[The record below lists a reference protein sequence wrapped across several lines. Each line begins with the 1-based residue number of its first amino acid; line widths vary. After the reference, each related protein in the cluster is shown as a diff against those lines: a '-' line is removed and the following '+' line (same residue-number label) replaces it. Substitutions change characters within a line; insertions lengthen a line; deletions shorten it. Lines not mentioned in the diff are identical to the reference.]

1 MTILEAHHI
10 KQSIKDRELFSIE
23 NLAVHSKDRIG
34 LVGKNGSGKTTL
46 LNLLAG
52 KIQPE
57 QGTIQMYTSV
67 ELLPQLKE
75 KRDQKSGGEV
85 TQAYIVE
92 ALKKQTGLL
101 LADEP
106 TTNLDT
112 AHIEWLEK
120 QLSHWQGALIIVS
133 HDRNFLDKL
142 CNVIWEIDEKSLQIY
157 SGNYTA
163 YRRQKEKEIEKQ
175 RLAYEHYQQKRQQ
188 LERAIEKKEQKA
200 QRATKTPKSKIG
212 STEESLKG
220 AKPYFAKKQKKLQK
234 TSKALETR
242 LDNLEKVEKVREA
255 APLKMAL
262 SNQARLQQKII
273 LRIEDLEG
281 AVPGKQ
287 LWKKAS
293 LNIKGGDKVGIIGP
307 NGAGKT
313 TLVKKI
319 MQGDAGITLNPSV
332 KIGYFKQ
339 DLSTLNS
346 EKSILENVKETS
358 KQDETLIRTVLAR
371 LHFYR
376 DDVFKPVHVLS
387 GGEQVKV
394 AFAKLF
400 VSDINMLILDEPTNY
415 LDIEAVEALEGLLQ
429 AYEGTVLFVSH
440 DRQFIENIAT
450 KVIEIN
456 HQQLT
461 FFEGNI
467 QQFQEEPAQK
477 ESQEDPTE
485 QQLMIIETKITEI
498 LSKLSLEPSNELDQE
513 FQKLLQQKRMLLNQ
527 QKKG

>member
-10 KQSIKDRELFSIE
+10 KQNIKDRELFSIE
-23 NLAVHSKDRIG
+23 HLAVHDKERIG

-52 KIQPE
+52 KIPPE

-142 CNVIWEIDEKSLQIY
+142 CNVIWEIEEESLQIY

-163 YRRQKEKEIEKQ
+163 YRQQKEKEIEKQ
-175 RLAYEHYQQKRQQ
+175 RLAYEHYQQKKQQ

-262 SNQARLQQKII
+262 PNQARLQQKII

-287 LWKKAS
+287 LWKKTS

-313 TLVKKI
+313 TFVKKI

-415 LDIEAVEALEGLLQ
+415 LDIDAVEALEGLLQ

-440 DRQFIENIAT
+440 DRQFTENIAT
-450 KVIEIN
+450 KMIEIN
-456 HQQLT
+456 QQVLT
-461 FFEGNI
+461 FFDGSFR
-467 QQFQEEPAQK
+467 QLHEEPAEK
-477 ESQEDPTE
+477 ETQEDPLE
-485 QQLMIIETKITEI
+485 QQLMVIETKITEI
-498 LSKLSLEPSNELDQE
+498 LSKLSLEPSDELDQE
-513 FQKLLQQKRMLLNQ
+513 FQKLLQEKRILQNR
-527 QKKG
+527 QKK

>member
-1 MTILEAHHI
+1 MTIIEAHHI
-10 KQSIKDRELFSIE
+10 EHSIKEKTLFSIE
-23 NLAVHSKDRIG
+23 HLAVQAKDRIG

-46 LNLLAG
+46 LHLLAG
-52 KIQPE
+52 NLQPE
-57 QGTIQMYTSV
+57 QGTIQIDTTVS
-67 ELLPQLKE
+67 LLPQLKE
-75 KRDQKSGGEV
+75 KREQKSGGEV
-85 TQAYIVE
+85 TQAYLVE
-92 ALKKQTGLL
+92 ALQKQAGLL

-133 HDRNFLDKL
+133 HDRHFLDKL
-142 CNVIWEIDEKSLQIY
+142 CQQIWEIDEESLHIY

-163 YRRQKEKEIEKQ
+163 YREQKEKEIEKQ
-175 RLAYEHYQQKRQQ
+175 RQDYLHYLQKKEQ
-188 LERAIEKKEQKA
+188 LERAIEQKEKKA
-200 QRATKTPKSKIG
+200 QRATKTPKNKIG
-212 STEESLKG
+212 STEENPKG

-242 LDNLEKVEKVREA
+242 LDNLEKVEKVRET
-255 APLKMAL
+255 PPVKMAL
-262 SNQARLQQKII
+262 PHQERLQQKII
-273 LRIEDLEG
+273 LRIEDVEG
-281 AVPGKQ
+281 KVPGKQ
-287 LWKKAS
+287 LWEKAN
-293 LNIKGGDKVGIIGP
+293 LNITGGDKVGIIGP

-313 TLVKKI
+313 TFLKKI

-339 DLSTLNS
+339 DLSTLDS

-358 KQDETLIRTVLAR
+358 KQEETLIRTVLAR

-387 GGEQVKV
+387 GGERVKV

-429 AYEGTVLFVSH
+429 AYEGTILLVSH

-450 KVIEIN
+450 RMIEIDN
-456 HQQLT
+456 QELT
-461 FFEGNI
+461 FFHGSL
-467 QQFQEEPAQK
+467 QQFHEEPVEK
-477 ESQEDPTE
+477 ETQEDSTE

-498 LSKLSLEPSNELDQE
+498 LSRLSLEPSDELDQE
-513 FQKLLQQKRMLLNQ
+513 FQKLLQQKRALLNQ
-527 QKKG
+527 EKE

>member
-1 MTILEAHHI
+1 MTILEARHI
-10 KQSIKDRELFSIE
+10 KHSIKDRELFSIE
-23 NLAVHSKDRIG
+23 HLAVYSEDRIG

-46 LNLLAG
+46 LNLLAR

-75 KRDQKSGGEV
+75 KHDQKSGGEV
-85 TQAYIVE
+85 TQTYIVE
-92 ALKKQTGLL
+92 ALKKQAGLL

-120 QLSHWQGALIIVS
+120 QLARWQGALIIVS
-133 HDRNFLDKL
+133 HDRSFLDKL
-142 CNVIWEIDEKSLQIY
+142 CNKIWEIDQESLQIY

-163 YRRQKEKEIEKQ
+163 YREQKEKEIEKQ
-175 RLAYEHYQQKRQQ
+175 RLDYEHYQQKKQQ

-242 LDNLEKVEKVREA
+242 LENLEKVEKVREA
-255 APLKMAL
+255 APLKMTL
-262 SNQARLQQKII
+262 PHQEKLQQKII
-273 LRIEDLEG
+273 LRIEDVEG

-293 LNIKGGDKVGIIGP
+293 LNIKGGDKIGIVGP

-313 TLVKKI
+313 TFLQKI
-319 MQGDAGITLNPSV
+319 MQIEPGITMNPSV

-339 DLSTLNS
+339 DLSTLDL

-358 KQDETLIRTVLAR
+358 KQEETLIRTVLAR

-376 DDVFKPVHVLS
+376 DDVFKPVRVLS
-387 GGEQVKV
+387 GGERVKV

-429 AYEGTVLFVSH
+429 GYEGTVLFVSH
-440 DRQFIENIAT
+440 DRQFVENIAT
-450 KVIEIN
+450 KIIEIKN
-456 HQQLT
+456 QTLRFFDGSMQQLH
-461 FFEGNI
+461 
-467 QQFQEEPAQK
+467 EEPTEK
-477 ESQEDPTE
+477 EAQEDPTE
-485 QQLMIIETKITEI
+485 QQLMIIETKITEV
-498 LSKLSLEPSNELDQE
+498 LSKLSLEPSDELEQE
-513 FQKLLQQKRMLLNQ
+513 FQKLLQQKRSLLNQ
-527 QKKG
+527 QNK

>member
-10 KQSIKDRELFSIE
+10 KHSIQDRELFSIE
-23 NLAVHSKDRIG
+23 HLAVHAKDRIG

-52 KIQPE
+52 HIQPE

-85 TQAYIVE
+85 TQSYIIE
-92 ALKKQTGLL
+92 ALEKQTGLL

-112 AHIEWLEK
+112 AHIDWLEK

-133 HDRNFLDKL
+133 HDRAFLDKL
-142 CNVIWEIDEKSLQIY
+142 CKEIWEIDEESLKIY

-163 YRRQKEKEIEKQ
+163 YRQQKEKEIEKQ
-175 RLAYEHYQQKRQQ
+175 RLDYEHYQQKRQQ

-212 STEESLKG
+212 STEESQKG
-220 AKPYFAKKQKKLQK
+220 SKPYFAKKQKKLQK
-234 TSKALETR
+234 TSKALENR
-242 LDNLEKVEKVREA
+242 LENLDKVEKVRET
-255 APLKMAL
+255 APLKMTL
-262 SNQARLQQKII
+262 PHQERLQQKII
-273 LRIEDLEG
+273 LRVEDVEG
-281 AVPGKQ
+281 TVPGKQ

-293 LNIKGGDKVGIIGP
+293 FNIKGGDKVGIIGP

-313 TLVKKI
+313 TFVKKI
-319 MQGDAGITLNPSV
+319 MQGAAGITLNPSV

-339 DLSTLNS
+339 DLSTLNL
-346 EKSILENVKETS
+346 EKSILENMKETS
-358 KQDETLIRTVLAR
+358 RQDETLIRTVLAR

-440 DRQFIENIAT
+440 DRQFIKNIAT
-450 KVIEIN
+450 RIIEIN
-456 HQQLT
+456 HQELT
-461 FFEGNI
+461 FFAGSM
-467 QQFQEEPAQK
+467 QQLNEEPAEK
-477 ESQEDPTE
+477 ETQENPVE
-485 QQLMIIETKITEI
+485 QQLMIVETKITEI
-498 LSKLSLEPSNELDQE
+498 LSKLSLEPSEALDQE
-513 FQKLLQQKRMLLNQ
+513 FQKLLKQKRELQNQ
-527 QKKG
+527 QKK

>member
-1 MTILEAHHI
+1 MTILEGQHI
-10 KQSIKDRELFSIE
+10 KHSIKDRELFSIE
-23 NLAVHSKDRIG
+23 HLAVYAKARIG

-52 KIQPE
+52 NIQPE
-57 QGTIQMYTSV
+57 QGTIHMYTSV
-67 ELLPQLKE
+67 ELLPQLKK

-112 AHIEWLEK
+112 VHIEWLEK

-142 CNVIWEIDEKSLQIY
+142 CDEIWEIDEQTLKIY

-163 YRRQKEKEIEKQ
+163 YRQQKEKAVEKQ
-175 RLAYEHYQQKRQQ
+175 RLDYEHYQQKKQQ

-242 LDNLEKVEKVREA
+242 LENLEKVEKVREA
-255 APLKMAL
+255 APLKMTL
-262 SNQARLQQKII
+262 PHQERLQQKII
-273 LRIEDLEG
+273 LRIEDVEG
-281 AVPGKQ
+281 TVPGKQ

-313 TLVKKI
+313 TFVRKI
-319 MQGDAGITLNPSV
+319 MQKDTGITLNPSV

-339 DLSTLNS
+339 DLSTLDP
-346 EKSILENVKETS
+346 EKSILENAKETS
-358 KQDETLIRTVLAR
+358 KHDETLIRTVLAR

-450 KVIEIN
+450 KMIEIN
-456 HQQLT
+456 NQELT
-461 FFEGNI
+461 FFEGSFR
-467 QQFQEEPAQK
+467 QLHEEPAEK
-477 ESQEDPTE
+477 KSQQNPTE
-485 QQLMIIETKITEI
+485 QQLMIVETKLTEV
-498 LSKLSLEPSNELDQE
+498 LSKLSLDPSDELEQE
-513 FQKLLQQKRMLLNQ
+513 FQKLLQQKRTLLNQ
-527 QKKG
+527 QKK

>member
-1 MTILEAHHI
+1 M
-10 KQSIKDRELFSIE
+10 
-23 NLAVHSKDRIG
+23 
-34 LVGKNGSGKTTL
+34 
-46 LNLLAG
+46 
-52 KIQPE
+52 
-57 QGTIQMYTSV
+57 
-67 ELLPQLKE
+67 
-75 KRDQKSGGEV
+75 
-85 TQAYIVE
+85 
-92 ALKKQTGLL
+92 
-101 LADEP
+101 
-106 TTNLDT
+106 
-112 AHIEWLEK
+112 
-120 QLSHWQGALIIVS
+120 
-133 HDRNFLDKL
+133 
-142 CNVIWEIDEKSLQIY
+142 
-157 SGNYTA
+157 
-163 YRRQKEKEIEKQ
+163 
-175 RLAYEHYQQKRQQ
+175 
-188 LERAIEKKEQKA
+188 
-200 QRATKTPKSKIG
+200 
-212 STEESLKG
+212 
-220 AKPYFAKKQKKLQK
+220 
-234 TSKALETR
+234 ETR

-255 APLKMAL
+255 APLKMTL

-313 TLVKKI
+313 TFVKKI

-394 AFAKLF
+394 VFAKLF

-456 HQQLT
+456 QQQLT

>member
-1 MTILEAHHI
+1 MKILEAHHI
-10 KQSIKDRELFSIE
+10 KHSIKDRELFSIE
-23 NLAVHSKDRIG
+23 HLAVHSKDRIG

-52 KIQPE
+52 NIRPE
-57 QGTIQMYTSV
+57 QGTVQMYTLV

-75 KRDQKSGGEV
+75 KSDQKSGGEV

-120 QLSHWQGALIIVS
+120 QLSHWQGAFIIVS

-142 CNVIWEIDEKSLQIY
+142 CKEIWEIDKGTITIY
-157 SGNYTA
+157 SGNYSA
-163 YRRQKEKEIEKQ
+163 YRQQKEKEIEKQ
-175 RLAYEHYQQKRQQ
+175 RLAYEHYQQKKQQ

-212 STEESLKG
+212 STEQSLKG
-220 AKPYFAKKQKKLQK
+220 TKPYFAKKQKKLQK

-242 LDNLEKVEKVREA
+242 LENLEKVEKVTEA
-255 APLKMAL
+255 VPIKMTL
-262 SNQARLQQKII
+262 PHQERLQKKII
-273 LRIEDLEG
+273 LRIEDVEG
-281 AVPGKQ
+281 TVPGKR
-287 LWKKAS
+287 LWKRAS

-313 TLVKKI
+313 TFLKKI
-319 MQGDAGITLNPSV
+319 MQGEDGITLNPSV
-332 KIGYFKQ
+332 KIGYFRQ
-339 DLSTLNS
+339 DLSTLNTA
-346 EKSILENVKETS
+346 KSILENVKETS

-376 DDVFKPVHVLS
+376 DDVFKPVLVLS
-387 GGEQVKV
+387 GGERVKV

-415 LDIEAVEALEGLLQ
+415 LDIEAVEALESLLL

-440 DRQFIENIAT
+440 DRQFTRNIAT
-450 KVIEIN
+450 KIIEIN
-456 HQQLT
+456 NQELVC
-461 FFEGNI
+461 FEGNLK
-467 QQFQEEPAQK
+467 QLHEEPTEKKA
-477 ESQEDPTE
+477 EENAIE
-485 QQLMIIETKITEI
+485 QQLMIIETKITEV
-498 LSKLSLEPSNELDQE
+498 LSKLSLEPSDELDQE
-513 FQKLLQQKRMLLNQ
+513 FQKLLQQKQALQ
-527 QKKG
+527 SKKKK